1 MLHPTTLGACR
12 DDKRHLLK
20 QHDKEECTYLIL
32 YVIKGDKKGVTL
44 QQKINCSTRPIHH
57 HAHYFL
63 TCFLNIMCRFH
74 FSLHR
79 SLLYT
84 YQQFSSGY
92 NELFFT

>member
-20 QHDKEECTYLIL
+20 QHEKEECTYLIL

-44 QQKINCSTRPIHH
+44 QQKINCHDSTRPIHH

-63 TCFLNIMCRFH
+63 TYF
-74 FSLHR
+74 
-79 SLLYT
+79 
-84 YQQFSSGY
+84 
-92 NELFFT
+92 